1 MTSPFAIWIGE
12 RTQREIAKAM
22 EADGF
27 DITSATVGAWVRG
40 EAFPS
45 ADKWPALAKVFGVK
59 VEQISKA
66 AIDFHSSK
74 AA

>member
-1 MTSPFAIWIGE
+1 MNKPFEKWIGD

-22 EADGF
+22 ELDGF

-40 EAFPS
+40 VSFPS
-45 ADKWPALAKVFGVK
+45 ADKWPALAKVLGIK

-66 AIDFHSSK
+66 AIEFHTSK